1 MYFICQKISHN
12 DAKIMCSRNVQ
23 CKIQIMLF
31 AGFLENQDRGSR
43 IEDRGSRI
51 QDRVKKEKE
60 KNHEVP
66 SAQDI
71 EEGWTKI
78 KFK

>member
-1 MYFICQKISHN
+1 MPYFTVSWKTRI
-12 DAKIMCSRNVQ
+12 
-23 CKIQIMLF
+23 
-31 AGFLENQDRGSR
+31 EDRGSR

-51 QDRVKKEKE
+51 EDRGSGIGDRGSRIEDRGSRINDRGSSEKKE

-71 EEGWTKI
+71 EEGWIKI